1 MDSIAPVTAAE
12 AFDHHRVEVNG
23 TDLHYVSAGTHGS
36 AVLLV
41 HGFPETWW
49 TFHKLIPLLAGGH
62 RVFAVDLRG
71 FGESSP
77 AAAGHDSA
85 TAAEDLVELIGRLD
99 IGPVHLTGQ
108 DISGATTF
116 RVAATHPELVKS
128 YTAIETG
135 LPGFGFEMLA
145 DVTHGGA
152 WHIGVLAAPG
162 IPEMLLAGRERTFL
176 AEYAIPT
183 LNATSDA
190 FTDADIDELART
202 YARDRGFTGAAGL
215 YRSALTE
222 ADEIRQLA
230 ASKLSMPVLAIGG
243 ASADFTPA
251 TMRQV
256 ATDVTAVTM
265 HNIGHYVA
273 MEAPDRLAEALTSF
287 YHEVD
292 RRA

>member
-1 MDSIAPVTAAE
+1 MRSISPVTAPQAVH
-12 AFDHHRVEVNG
+12 HHRAAVNG
-23 TDLHYVSAGTHGS
+23 TELHYVSAGTHGS
-36 AVLLV
+36 PVLLV

-49 TFHKLIPLLAGGH
+49 TFHKLIPLLADDH

-85 TAAEDLVELIGRLD
+85 TAAEDLVALIDRLD
-99 IGPVHLTGQ
+99 VGPVHLTGQ

-116 RVAATHPELVKS
+116 RVAATHPELVTS

-176 AEYAIPT
+176 AEYAYPAMSA
-183 LNATSDA
+183 NTSA
-190 FTDADIDELART
+190 ITEQDIDEFTRA
-202 YARDRGFTGAAGL
+202 YAQPHGFIGAAGL
-215 YRSALTE
+215 YRAMLQE
-222 ADEIRQLA
+222 GDEIRQIVSP
-230 ASKLSMPVLAIGG
+230 SKLKMPVLAVG
-243 ASADFTPA
+243 AGTGPFTYD
-251 TMRQV
+251 TMSQV
-256 ATDVTAVTM
+256 AENVTEATLTG
-265 HNIGHYVA
+265 IGHLA
-273 MEAPDRLAEALTSF
+273 ALEDPEALAETLLGF
-287 YHEVD
+287 Y
-292 RRA
+292 RTL